1 MVLKLSGLNMVCFP
15 SILARF
21 FDGDVLKLDYL
32 QLSLFYFPCR
42 MKPGAPRAPK
52 ATESNARSSDRELL
66 YPFGHQNDL
75 GHVVLTRPQ
84 VRRRKSGDN
93 FYCFFIG

>member
-1 MVLKLSGLNMVCFP
+1 
-15 SILARF
+15 
-21 FDGDVLKLDYL
+21 
-32 QLSLFYFPCR
+32 

-52 ATESNARSSDRELL
+52 ATESNARTERELL

-84 VRRRKSGDN
+84 VKRWHNNTFSLQM
-93 FYCFFIG
+93 FLQFQSFFFFLIRPLFTCR